1 MASPTPPAV
10 GMVGPMAV
18 DPKPRLVTAARRAQ
32 AKRDA
37 AAKVADSARGAYRRS
52 IVAALDGGVS
62 QTALA
67 RELNTS
73 ASRVREE
80 AARGRLE
87 AAR

>member
-1 MASPTPPAV
+1 MATNPTP
-10 GMVGPMAV
+10 
-18 DPKPRLVTAARRAQ
+18 RLITAARRAQ

-37 AAKVADSARGAYRRS
+37 SARVADTARAAYRRA

-62 QTALA
+62 QTGLA

-80 AARGRLE
+80 AARGRME
-87 AAR
+87 AVR